1 MNESYQEA
9 AIIESKYKGEGTADY
24 YRSMQMMVP
33 AGSGAI
39 PSLKNRQGMPG
50 QKFGGSMRPGEGKG
64 LLMAK
69 GAMKPPHD
77 IPPLDPDTHL
87 RM

>member
-33 AGSGAI
+33 SGGSNVI
-39 PSLKNRQGMPG
+39 QNLKNRQ
-50 QKFGGSMRPGEGKG
+50 
-64 LLMAK
+64 AK
-69 GAMKPPHD
+69 
-77 IPPLDPDTHL
+77 L
-87 RM
+87 